1 MRLSLS
7 ELLLIF
13 LIALVLLGPS
23 VLPRMQRWLRRRG
36 KQVGQ
41 SRRARAAEAAAA
53 QRDAIA
59 SGVAIGAMDALDY
72 RLFVLGES
80 PEVAR
85 ERVAEIAS
93 AGALGVYGEQ

>member
-1 MRLSLS
+1 MMRQ
-7 ELLLIF
+7 LLY
-13 LIALVLLGPS
+13 AWDVLANVAG
-23 VLPRMQRWLRRRG
+23 LPTGEW
-36 KQVGQ
+36 
-41 SRRARAAEAAAA
+41 SFSFAWSDDYINTFAD

-85 ERVAEIAS
+85 ARVAEIAS
-93 AGALGVYGEQ
+93 AGALTAYGVQ